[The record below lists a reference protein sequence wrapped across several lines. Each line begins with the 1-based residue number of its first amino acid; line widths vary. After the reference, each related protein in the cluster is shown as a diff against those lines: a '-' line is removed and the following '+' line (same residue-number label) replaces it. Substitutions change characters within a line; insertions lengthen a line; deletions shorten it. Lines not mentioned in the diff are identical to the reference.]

1 MLFLHVALSS
11 IQQLH
16 RSGAF
21 KLDTGDETGNF
32 YLHFFVGCQGI
43 QSY

>member
-1 MLFLHVALSS
+1 MLFLDVALSNA
-11 IQQLH
+11 QQLH

-21 KLDTGDETGNF
+21 KLGTGDKTRNF
-32 YLHFFVGCQGI
+32 YLYFFVGCQGI